1 MTTRVKKDRQ
11 VSRWDGGGVKMG
23 GWKVGLRRVQPL
35 RFHAHPQGTA
45 SLASPNASSS
55 RQNPDNESRLPTA
68 TRTGSRQD
76 RQFAIDDLEMPDL
89 EMLGTRS
96 SRPATDA
103 STRSQHQEPAPLMV
117 PTCGKLRTASAPADG
132 ADD

>member
-1 MTTRVKKDRQ
+1 
-11 VSRWDGGGVKMG
+11 MG
-23 GWKVGLRRVQPL
+23 GWKMGFEGVQPL
-35 RFHAHPQGTA
+35 RFPPAPKGTA

-76 RQFAIDDLEMPDL
+76 RQLAIGDLEMPDL

-96 SRPATDA
+96 SRPRQTPAPRA
-103 STRSQHQEPAPLMV
+103 STKSQP
-117 PTCGKLRTASAPADG
+117 R
-132 ADD
+132 